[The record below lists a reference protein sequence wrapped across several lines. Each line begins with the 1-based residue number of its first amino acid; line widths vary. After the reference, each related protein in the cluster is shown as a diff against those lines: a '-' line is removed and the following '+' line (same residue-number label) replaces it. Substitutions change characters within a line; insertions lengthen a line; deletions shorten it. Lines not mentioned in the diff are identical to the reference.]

1 MLKPKKSVFIIFLA
15 PAVLFYLLIFLY
27 PTIRTV
33 LMSFFTVKNVTDSVS
48 TWVFDGF
55 GNFKTIFSSPVYIQS
70 LKNIGRIWLFG
81 GIGTMLIALFFAVTL
96 SGNIKGSKF
105 FRAVI
110 YLPNV
115 ISAVA
120 MGTMWLNYVYNS
132 DYGLLHQVFSFLGME
147 TASQIIWTG
156 PDFKFWAMLAAYCF
170 GAVGFFMLIFISG
183 IEQIPKDYFEAAII
197 EGAGAIKRFFLVT
210 LPFIKGVTR
219 TNIVMW
225 TVSVVS
231 FFLWS
236 QLFSPINLSFDTV
249 APVNY
254 MYTIVFGSASTI
266 APRDSGAGAAVG
278 VMLMLIVIIAF
289 LITSLIVRKDD
300 TEV

>member
-1 MLKPKKSVFIIFLA
+1 MLKPKASVFIIFLA

-33 LMSFFTVKNVTDSVS
+33 SMSFFSVKNVSDPMSIWTFS
-48 TWVFDGF
+48 GLE
-55 GNFKTIFSSPVYIQS
+55 NYKTIFSSQVFLQS

-81 GIGTMLIALFFAVTL
+81 GLGTMLAALFFAVTL
-96 SGNIKGSKF
+96 TGNIKGSKF
-105 FRAVI
+105 FRAMI
-110 YLPNV
+110 YMPNV

-120 MGTMWLNYVYNS
+120 MGTMWLNFVYNT
-132 DYGLLHQVFSFLGME
+132 DYGLLQQFFGFLGME
-147 TASQIIWTG
+147 TASNIIWTG
-156 PDFKFWAMLAAYCF
+156 PGFRFWAMLIAYSF

-183 IEQIPKDYFEAAII
+183 IEQIPKDFYEAAII
-197 EGAGAIKRFFLVT
+197 EGASSIKRFFLVT
-210 LPFIKGVTR
+210 IPFIRGVTR

-236 QLFSPINLSFDTV
+236 QLFSPVNLSLDTV

-254 MYTIVFGSASTI
+254 MYFIVFGSSSAI
-266 APRDSGAGAAVG
+266 APRDTGAGAAVG
-278 VMLMLIVIIAF
+278 VTLMLIVIVAF
-289 LITSLIVRKDD
+289 LVTSFIVRKDE